1 MPVLVPQENT
11 SAVYYNRD
19 ETLQA
24 SGFIVRVL
32 EIVNRVLPKGSP
44 WDYMRDFNDQR
55 MWVEISCEP
64 QFKDRLVAALNNEYP
79 SSLIEIEKGEADLCT
94 ITITRRF
101 Y

>member
-1 MPVLVPQENT
+1 MPVLVPQENAN
-11 SAVYYNRD
+11 AVYYNRD

-32 EIVNRVLPKGSP
+32 EIVNRVLPKSSP
-44 WDYMRDFNDQR
+44 WDYTRDFNDQQ

-64 QFKDRLVAALNNEYP
+64 QFKDRLVASLSNEYT
-79 SSLIEIEKGEADLCT
+79 SSHIEVEEGEADLCT